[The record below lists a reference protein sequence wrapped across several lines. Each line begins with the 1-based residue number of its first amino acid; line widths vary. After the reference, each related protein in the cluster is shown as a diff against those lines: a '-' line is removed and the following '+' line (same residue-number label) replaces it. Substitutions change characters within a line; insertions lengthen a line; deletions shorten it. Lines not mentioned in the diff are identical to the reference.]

1 MDNHL
6 TKLETDILIN
16 NLTHL
21 ATKCD
26 YNSYTYIKN
35 SLDQLIIP
43 FPAISINIGKYLF
56 RSRRHLN
63 NKTFFNEISDISQ
76 RPDIFNITDFGRAN
90 EPCQTIFYCSDQ
102 HEIAIAETS
111 PILRQNLDLESDII
125 TTGIWQVKKELRVA
139 SLLNH
144 PLNKGQNPA
153 QHFLD
158 TKAKDLIESFRNEHT
173 DQLLKL
179 HRFISNEF
187 LKPIDEN
194 SNKYLISCAFSNY
207 IYGNSGYDTCLKKR
221 TELDGLI
228 YPSAIFPIFGMNL
241 ALKPSVITD
250 GKLILVGARKSKL
263 IKQNDIQYI
272 EIETTDTQNIEFDN
286 NRINWNM
293 TDR

>member
-16 NLTHL
+16 CLTQL
-21 ATKCD
+21 ASKCD
-26 YNSYTYIKN
+26 FNSYTYIKN

-76 RPDIFNITDFGRAN
+76 RPDIFNI
-90 EPCQTIFYCSDQ
+90 TIFYCSDQ